1 MASAPPLRI
10 WLYSAALSASVLALL
25 ALLRWAP
32 WREPDMA
39 VALHTQQFLAA
50 PAAAGNVRILAL
62 GSSLLWA
69 STPPGQIPVVPGVN
83 WMRMTK
89 PATGIGYLRPSLEV
103 IDHFPPDVLVIDE
116 NLLVLAQD
124 SAAMEAMRMDFYLAT
139 KKLAY
144 RLIGQQWLAPEL
156 QYPALLDQ
164 RASFQCEEI
173 APMLLSREVAQRNAD
188 IKRWF
193 HLAPVDRELTQWLQR
208 LSLHGVRIV
217 LLEMRRSELVEQV
230 IAPEKK
236 DWQMRLR
243 QALPAGPNIRYLAS
257 PAFTQANLHCDG
269 RHMNIHG
276 VRLFAPWWAAQ
287 LQQLRDGR

>member
-1 MASAPPLRI
+1 
-10 WLYSAALSASVLALL
+10 
-25 ALLRWAP
+25 
-32 WREPDMA
+32 
-39 VALHTQQFLAA
+39 
-50 PAAAGNVRILAL
+50 
-62 GSSLLWA
+62 
-69 STPPGQIPVVPGVN
+69 
-83 WMRMTK
+83 MTK

-243 QALPAGPNIRYLAS
+243 QALPAGPNIHYLAS

-269 RHMNIHG
+269 RHMNLHG